1 MAAATDKLPPA
12 LKHAAFSIA
21 TLLPGEDE
29 AAFDRLHQ
37 SLVAELAPDGALE
50 EHVVANL
57 DRFVWRREH
66 LDVLRIA
73 KLTEK
78 LISAIRAKELKL
90 TDDAVWAKARAKA
103 REELGELSDLA
114 EIGVCEEQLA
124 KEMEVHAKL
133 DEMIDKCLKRLLFL
147 RGLKSMA
154 RSAPVARI
162 AHVPAREIA
171 IAAAAEEAHAA
182 D

>member
-1 MAAATDKLPPA
+1 
-12 LKHAAFSIA
+12 
-21 TLLPGEDE
+21 
-29 AAFDRLHQ
+29 LHQ
-37 SLVAELAPDGALE
+37 SLIGELAPDGALE

-57 DRFVWRREH
+57 ARFVWRREH

-90 TDDAVWAKARAKA
+90 TDDAVWAKATAKVPASTFAFQAANDAVWAKARAKA

-124 KEMEVHAKL
+124 KEIEVRAKL

-162 AHVPAREIA
+162 AHVPAREIP
-171 IAAAAEEAHAA
+171 IAAAEEAHAA